1 MFDIF
6 LAENALLK
14 SLLCDKKQKVSHTTD
29 IWTSIMTTSHMMITT
44 HFINKDWQLHKRVIS
59 FNIVSDHKGE
69 TIGKQLEKCLLD
81 LGIKRVFTIT
91 VDNASA
97 NKVAIV
103 AISYMKNKLKT
114 WRDDALVLNGYY
126 MHVRC

>member
-1 MFDIF
+1 M
-6 LAENALLK
+6 
-14 SLLCDKKQKVSHTTD
+14 
-29 IWTSIMTTSHMMITT
+29 
-44 HFINKDWQLHKRVIS
+44 
-59 FNIVSDHKGE
+59 GE

-97 NKVAIV
+97 NKVSIV
-103 AISYMKNKLKT
+103 AISYMNNKLKT

-126 MHVRC
+126 MNFIEKTREQYC